1 MNSAQLEEFVST
13 VNQRAQDCID
23 SNEANRLFLD
33 SLYDCGIDEVELGSA
48 YETEM
53 GDWYWWVRA
62 EERKAVLIQYRSGRC
77 AIVERIQ

>member
-1 MNSAQLEEFVST
+1 MNTAQLEEFVST

-53 GDWYWWVRA
+53 GDWFWWVRA
-62 EERKAVLIQYRSGRC
+62 DERKAVLIQYRSGRC
-77 AIVERIQ
+77 AIVERGA

>member
-1 MNSAQLEEFVST
+1 MNTAQLEDFVST

-53 GDWYWWVRA
+53 GDWFWWVKA
-62 EERKAVLIQYRSGRC
+62 NERKAVLIQYRSGRC
-77 AIVERIQ
+77 AIVERGV

>member
-1 MNSAQLEEFVST
+1 MNTAQLEDFVST

-23 SNEANRLFLD
+23 STEANRLFLD

-53 GDWYWWVRA
+53 GDWFWWVKA
-62 EERKAVLIQYRSGRC
+62 NERKAVLIQYRSGRC
-77 AIVERIQ
+77 AIVDRRV

>member
-1 MNSAQLEEFVST
+1 MNTAQLEEFVST

-33 SLYDCGIDEVELGSA
+33 SLCDCGIDEVELGSA

-53 GDWYWWVRA
+53 GDWYWWVKA
-62 EERKAVLIQYRSGRC
+62 NERKAVLIQYRSGRC
-77 AIVERIQ
+77 AIVERGA

>member
-1 MNSAQLEEFVST
+1 MNTAQLEDFVST

-23 SNEANRLFLD
+23 STETNRLFLD

-53 GDWYWWVRA
+53 GDWFWWVRA
-62 EERKAVLIQYRSGRC
+62 DERKAVLIQYRSGRC
-77 AIVERIQ
+77 AIVERGV

>member
-1 MNSAQLEEFVST
+1 MNNAQLEYFVST
-13 VNQRAQDCID
+13 VNDRIQDCID

-53 GDWYWWVRA
+53 GDWFWWVRA
-62 EERKAVLIQYRSGRC
+62 DERKAVLIQYRSGRC
-77 AIVERIQ
+77 AIVERGA

>member
-13 VNQRAQDCID
+13 VNQRVQDCID
-23 SNEANRLFLD
+23 ATEADRVFLD
-33 SLYDCGIDEVELGSA
+33 SLDECRIDQCELGEG